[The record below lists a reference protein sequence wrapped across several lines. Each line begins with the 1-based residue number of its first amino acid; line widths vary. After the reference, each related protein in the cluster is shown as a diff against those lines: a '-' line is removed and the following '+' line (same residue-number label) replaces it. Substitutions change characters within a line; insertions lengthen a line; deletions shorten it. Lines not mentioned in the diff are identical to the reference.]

1 MRNQWNCSVRQGLLT
16 GASIACLA
24 AALATASEALAADRY
39 FSSSASAVNMN
50 SGNGG
55 FNLLVGPTDRAV
67 YNAAVSGTST
77 QWTPK
82 TFAGILVE
90 APYTGTAFVTSAI
103 GSEGVLTLT
112 GVAGIGVESRVDHQ
126 INLLNRMAISA
137 SQEWRLDS
145 TTGSL
150 RQLTNRALFDL
161 NLGGNVL
168 TLNAINAG
176 NRFYLGAPITGT
188 GGLTIQGLGT
198 TFLGGTNLFTGGIA
212 LNGGR
217 LSVAGDAN
225 LGGAAGTLTFGGG
238 ELEITGTSFAASAR
252 GVTLGAAGGAI
263 KVADTGADV
272 TFSGVMGGAGGLTK
286 RGDGAL
292 TLSGVN
298 TFTGDTVVESGVLA
312 LDGAGAL
319 GGSRVQVVSV
329 FDISGATN
337 GQVKS
342 LAGDGTVRL
351 GARTLTLTAAGD
363 DFDGLIEGTGGLTLD
378 GGTQTLTGDNTYTG
392 ATTVTGGT
400 LRINGDQSA
409 ATGLTTVKT
418 GGALGGSGAVGGDV
432 VIEDGGKLAPGNSPG
447 TLTIAGDLT
456 LNPASVL
463 DFEFGHSNVVG
474 GPMNDLVKVGGD
486 LTLDGILNVTESGG
500 GGAFGV
506 GLYRVISYDGALTA
520 NNGLTVGAMPAGAS
534 VGVQTSITGQVNL
547 INAAGATINFWDG
560 PSVQPNTP
568 DGGSGTWRVGG
579 VANWTTA
586 DGLVNSA
593 FGAGRFAIFAA
604 TPGVV
609 TIDDVGGAVSPAGL
623 QFAVSGYRV
632 QGDDLT
638 LTGAERIFRVG
649 DGTGDGA
656 NYTATIASNIIA
668 NVAGGTVL
676 KKTDLGTLILT
687 GANDLAAGMNIEAGK
702 VLVNG
707 VNSGAPLVNTVG
719 VNGTLGG
726 TGVIEGN
733 VNVDGTLAPGGLSSA
748 GKLTI
753 NGDLVLAAGARLNYR
768 LGQAGTAGG
777 ALNDLVVVNGDLVLD
792 GTLNVTTSGGGTFGP
807 GIYRLIDY
815 TGLII
820 DNGLVIGSAPGAGTN
835 IIQTSIAGQLNLVS
849 SAPAPGGGGGGVTP
863 PPPPPE
869 FVFWDGDAGAAGDGA
884 VSGGDGVW
892 RAASGNWT
900 TATGAQNGAFSN
912 PRFAIFAGQAGTV
925 RLDGSSGAIQV
936 NGAQFAAD
944 GYRLTGDALNL
955 SAGDNVIRVGDR
967 TSAGAQFQATLDVAV
982 TGAGGLN
989 KADGGTLTLTGENTY
1004 AGGTRVSGGTLR
1016 LGAGGTSGSILGDVA
1031 VDGALVFERS
1041 DDVAF
1046 SGAISGAGT
1055 FVQGGPGKTTLIAD
1069 SSAFSGRT
1077 QVRAGTLAVDG
1088 ALGGTLEVLAG
1099 TRLEGTGRVGSTINR
1114 GMIGPGHSI
1123 GTLTIAGDYVGD
1135 GGGLEIEATL
1145 GDDSSAADRLVV
1157 TGATLGET
1165 AVSIVR
1171 QGGVG
1176 AATVAG
1182 IRVIEV
1188 GGASNGVFTLA
1199 NPDYVI
1205 EGRRALIAGA
1215 YGYVLAKDDGGWS
1228 LRSSLPAQP
1237 APPTDPVTPTTPEVT
1252 LYQPGVPVYEA
1263 LPRVLSALGGVG
1275 TLRQRT
1281 GERRWSSGEG
1291 ASVWGRLEGRRLH
1304 AEPKASAS
1312 LSDLDVD
1319 SWKMQSGVEQA
1330 LGEAMAG
1337 GQLVGGLT
1345 AHYGEGSAEIGSRFG
1360 DGDIDTK
1367 AYGVGATLTWYGA
1380 GGGYLDAQVQAT
1392 WFDSDLTSDLLG
1404 RRADGVGGQ
1413 GYGLSLEAG
1422 RAFAAGGGLSFTP
1435 QAQITYSST
1444 EFDSFVDPLATTVSA
1459 GEGESLQA
1467 RAGLALDHRRSWQD
1481 GGGQT
1486 RSLRLYGLANLSY
1499 EFLDGT
1505 SARVAGV
1512 SVGGRDERLWGGLAL
1527 GGGYDFG
1534 RYSVFGEASADTSLS
1549 GFGDSYGFSGSAGF
1563 RMRF

>member
-16 GASIACLA
+16 GVSVACIA
-24 AALATASEALAADRY
+24 AALATAGQAVAADKY
-39 FSSSASAVNMN
+39 FASSASGVNMN

-67 YNAAVSGTST
+67 YNAAVAGTST
-77 QWTPK
+77 LWTNK
-82 TFAGILVE
+82 TIDGILVE
-90 APYTGTAFVTSAI
+90 APYTGAVFARSLLA
-103 GSEGVLTLT
+103 GEGVLTLAGST
-112 GVAGIGVESRVDHQ
+112 GIGIESHVDRE
-126 INLLNRMAISA
+126 INILNKVALGA

-145 TTGSL
+145 TIGSL
-150 RQLTNRALFDL
+150 RQLTNRTADFNL
-161 NLGGNVL
+161 NLNARIL

-176 NRFYLGAPITGT
+176 NSFYLGTPITGT
-188 GGLTIQGLGT
+188 GSLAIQGLGT
-198 TFLGGTNLFTGGIA
+198 TFLSGANLFTGGIA

-217 LSVAGDAN
+217 LSVASGAN
-225 LGGAAGTLTFGGG
+225 LGDAAGPLTFGGG

-263 KVADTGADV
+263 KVSDAGADV

-298 TFTGDTVVESGVLA
+298 TFTGDTVVEAGVLA
-312 LDGAGAL
+312 LDGVGAL
-319 GGSRVQVVSV
+319 GGSRVQGDSV

-337 GQVKS
+337 AQVKS
-342 LAGDGTVRL
+342 LAGDGMVRL

-363 DFDGLIEGTGGLTLD
+363 DFGGLIEGTGGLTLD
-378 GGTQTLTGDNTYTG
+378 GGTQTLSGDNTYIG
-392 ATTVTGGT
+392 ATIVNGGV

-418 GGALGGSGAVGGDV
+418 GGALGGSGTVGGDV
-432 VIEDGGKLAPGNSPG
+432 LVEDGGKLAPGNSPG
-447 TLTIAGDLT
+447 TLTILGDLT
-456 LNPASVL
+456 LDPAAVL

-486 LTLDGILNVTESGG
+486 LRLDGTVNVTLTAGG
-500 GGAFGV
+500 VFDT
-506 GLYRVISYDGALTA
+506 GLYRIASYGG
-520 NNGLTVGAMPAGAS
+520 GLDNQGLSIGTTPGGVP
-534 VGVQTSITGQVNL
+534 VTVQTVIPGQVNL
-547 INAAGATINFWDG
+547 VNTGGLTVNFWDG
-560 PSVQPNTP
+560 DAP
-568 DGGSGTWRVGG
+568 GGSGNSRVDGGGGTWTGASG
-579 VANWTTA
+579 NWTTGTGA
-586 DGLVNSA
+586 VNNTYTPGD
-593 FGAGRFAIFAA
+593 FLIFAA
-604 TPGVV
+604 APGTVNVGTV
-609 TIDDVGGAVSPAGL
+609 TTSGGL
-623 QFAVSGYRV
+623 QFAVDGYR
-632 QGDDLT
+632 
-638 LTGAERIFRVG
+638 LTGGTITLSSAGRTFRVG
-649 DGTGDGA
+649 DGTADGK
-656 NYTATIASNIIA
+656 NYVTTIDSRLIG
-668 NVAGGTVL
+668 AGGGIT
-676 KKTDLGTLILT
+676 KTDLGTLILS
-687 GANDLAAGMNIEAGK
+687 GANTYSGVTDVQAGTLLFNGSMAGSGSA
-702 VLVNG
+702 LVVGANG
-707 VNSGAPLVNTVG
+707 TVG
-719 VNGTLGG
+719 GTSRSRGG
-726 TGVIEGN
+726 AIS
-733 VNVDGTLAPGGLSSA
+733 GTLAPGGLTTP
-748 GKLTI
+748 GTLTF
-753 NGDLVLAAGARLNYR
+753 NGPLTLNSGATLRYR
-768 LGQAGTAGG
+768 LGQADTPGG
-777 ALNDLVVVNGDLVLD
+777 ALNDLAVVNGALTLD
-792 GTLNVTTSGGGTFGP
+792 GTLNVTQSAGGSFLQGV
-807 GIYRLIDY
+807 YRLINY
-815 TGLII
+815 SGILT
-820 DNGLVIGSAPGAGTN
+820 DNGLDVGTLPTGFTGV
-835 IIQTSIAGQLNLVS
+835 IQTSIAKEVNLIA
-849 SAPAPGGGGGGVTP
+849 SAVPT
-863 PPPPPE
+863 PPPE

-900 TATGAQNGAFSN
+900 TASGAQNGAFSN
-912 PRFAIFAGQAGTV
+912 PRFAIFAGSAGTV
-925 RLDGSSGAIQV
+925 RLDGSSGPIEV
-936 NGAQFAAD
+936 SGAQFAAD
-944 GYRLTGDALNL
+944 GYRLTGDALHL
-955 SAGDNVIRVGDR
+955 GAGENIIRVGDG
-967 TSAGAQFQATLDVAV
+967 TNAGAQFQATLDVAV

-1016 LGAGGTSGSILGDVA
+1016 VGAGGTSGSILGDV
-1031 VDGALVFERS
+1031 VVGGALVFERS

-1046 SGAISGAGT
+1046 SGVISGAGT
-1055 FVQGGPGKTTLIAD
+1055 LVQAGAGKTTLIAD
-1069 SSAFSGRT
+1069 SSAFAGRT
-1077 QVRAGTLAVDG
+1077 EVRTGALAVDG

-1099 TRLEGTGRVGSTINR
+1099 TRLEGTGQVGSTTNR
-1114 GMIGPGHSI
+1114 GLIGPGHSI

-1145 GDDSSAADRLVV
+1145 GDDRSAADRLVV
-1157 TGATLGET
+1157 TGATHGES

-1171 QGGVG
+1171 RGGVG

-1237 APPTDPVTPTTPEVT
+1237 APPATPVTPSTPEVT

-1263 LPRVLSALGGVG
+1263 LPRVLNALSGVG

-1281 GERRWSSGEG
+1281 GERQWSGEEG
-1291 ASVWGRLEGRRLH
+1291 ASVWGRLEGRHLH

-1319 SWKMQSGVEQA
+1319 SWKMQFGVERA

-1345 AHYGEGSAEIGSRFG
+1345 AHYGEGTAEVGSRFG

-1380 GGGYLDAQVQAT
+1380 GGGYLDAQAQAS

-1422 RAFAAGGGLSFTP
+1422 RAFAAGGGLSLTP
-1435 QAQITYSST
+1435 QAQITYSSND
-1444 EFDSFVDPLATTVSA
+1444 FDSFVDPLETAVSA

-1481 GGGQT
+1481 AGGQT
-1486 RSLRLYGLANLSY
+1486 RSLRLYGLANFSY

-1512 SVGGRDERLWGGLAL
+1512 SVGGRDERLRGGLAL

-1534 RYSVFGEASADTSLS
+1534 RYSLFGEAAADTSLS
-1549 GFGDSYGFSGSAGF
+1549 GFGDSYGFNGSAGF